1 MFDEKIAYI
10 PAYPDYLLIYE
21 DEAHISDT
29 RQMPKKIIT
38 YQTVRSEPGRISA
51 GSPFQG
57 TGVKELK
64 KRTREQLFLDPL
76 FRKDIDDPAE
86 KLRYFKSEGQ
96 WFDNLVKFDL
106 WTKTNYEAEEFI
118 DWFENILDT
127 YTGMFKELGIQEMVY
142 YRRVRDDTIIKWKN
156 KFNVRSLIYFIRTEK
171 YDGIL
176 ISDYNKG
183 LLTKTLMEKVLS
195 FSKKKKIPVFVD
207 PKVKNFHLFS
217 PVTLV
222 TPNHFEAEK
231 IVHHE
236 CYTDTQVEKVCQ
248 KILTRISARYII
260 LKRGEQGMT
269 VFERG
274 KKAIHIP
281 TIAKEVFDVTGAG
294 DTVNATAALALLS
307 GASILEAAVLANTAA
322 GIVVGKIGTA
332 TVTPEELINSFAI

>member
-1 MFDEKIAYI
+1 MKTRIIAHHQQVVRVDKEKATPISTEIEEKI
-10 PAYPDYLLIYE
+10 
-21 DEAHISDT
+21 
-29 RQMPKKIIT
+29 
-38 YQTVRSEPGRISA
+38 
-51 GSPFQG
+51 
-57 TGVKELK
+57 
-64 KRTREQLFLDPL
+64 
-76 FRKDIDDPAE
+76 
-86 KLRYFKSEGQ
+86 
-96 WFDNLVKFDL
+96 FD
-106 WTKTNYEAEEFI
+106 
-118 DWFENILDT
+118 
-127 YTGMFKELGIQEMVY
+127 
-142 YRRVRDDTIIKWKN
+142 
-156 KFNVRSLIYFIRTEK
+156 FIRTEK

-183 LLTKTLMEKVLS
+183 LLTKTLMKKVLS
-195 FSKKKKIPVFVD
+195 LTKRKKIPVFVD
-207 PKVKNFHLFS
+207 PKVKHFHLFS
-217 PVTLV
+217 PVTLI

-236 CYTDTQVEKVCQ
+236 CYTDAQAEKVCQ

-260 LKRGEQGMT
+260 LKRGEQGLT
-269 VFERG
+269 VFEKG

>member
-1 MFDEKIAYI
+1 MQKIVQNFKDKRVLVLGDIMLDKYIWGHVIRISPEAPVPVVEVKKDTSCFGGAGNASYNLESLGAFPLLVGVIGNDPEGEWIKKNVPDSRGVFTDKKRPTTVKIRIIAHHQQVVRVDYEKANPISTQIEEKI
-10 PAYPDYLLIYE
+10 
-21 DEAHISDT
+21 
-29 RQMPKKIIT
+29 
-38 YQTVRSEPGRISA
+38 
-51 GSPFQG
+51 
-57 TGVKELK
+57 
-64 KRTREQLFLDPL
+64 
-76 FRKDIDDPAE
+76 
-86 KLRYFKSEGQ
+86 
-96 WFDNLVKFDL
+96 FD
-106 WTKTNYEAEEFI
+106 
-118 DWFENILDT
+118 
-127 YTGMFKELGIQEMVY
+127 
-142 YRRVRDDTIIKWKN
+142 
-156 KFNVRSLIYFIRTEK
+156 FIRTEK

-195 FSKKKKIPVFVD
+195 FAKKKKTPVFVD
-207 PKVKNFHLFS
+207 PKVKHFHLFS
-217 PVTLV
+217 PVTLI

-236 CYTDTQVEKVCQ
+236 CYTDAQAEKVCQ

-260 LKRGEQGMT
+260 LKRGEQGLT
-269 VFERG
+269 VFEKG

-332 TVTPEELINSFAI
+332 TITPEELINSFII